1 MDRNDDVANLFYS
14 ISKQNNYITKEKNFK
29 RENIR
34 KVSMKIRHSRNSPTQ
49 LFSYFINNQIQNL
62 SKIRTNQEIK

>member
-14 ISKQNNYITKEKNFK
+14 ISKQNNFITKEKNFK

-34 KVSMKIRHSRNSPTQ
+34 KVSMKIQALAKFFNPT
-49 LFSYFINNQIQNL
+49 FFYNFII
-62 SKIRTNQEIK
+62 TF